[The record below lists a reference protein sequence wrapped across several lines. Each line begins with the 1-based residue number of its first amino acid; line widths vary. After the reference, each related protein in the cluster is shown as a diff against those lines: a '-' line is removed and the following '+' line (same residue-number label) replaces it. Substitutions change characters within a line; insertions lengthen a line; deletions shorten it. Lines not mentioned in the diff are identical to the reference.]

1 MGVQGHDEAVVI
13 FLIRAQGAE
22 LEAKNNNDKYAPN

>member
-1 MGVQGHDEAVVI
+1 MEVKGHDEAVVI

-22 LEAKNNNDKYAPN
+22 LEAKNNTDKYAPD